1 LDPLEDSYF
10 NTSYWAP
17 EVAVLER
24 YGRKKLR
31 NFIETKAKMLQE
43 KDEPINANNQSDPLQ
58 EFPIDW
64 KKADMWSVGK
74 SFK

>member
-1 LDPLEDSYF
+1 MEDPYF

-17 EVAVLER
+17 EIAVLER
-24 YGRKKLR
+24 FGRKKLLK
-31 NFIETKAKMLQE
+31 FIKAKE
-43 KDEPINANNQSDPLQ
+43 KNLPGEDKPVNADNQSDPLQ

-74 SFK
+74 SFR